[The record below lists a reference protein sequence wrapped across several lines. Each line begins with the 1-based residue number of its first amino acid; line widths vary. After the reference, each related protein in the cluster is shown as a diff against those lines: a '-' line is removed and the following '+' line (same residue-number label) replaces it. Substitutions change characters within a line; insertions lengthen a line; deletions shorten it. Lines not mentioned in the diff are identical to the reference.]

1 MSWFK
6 NYKKVF
12 KLRWLTF
19 LPLLCASLIACSGVE
34 QKKSHSDPS
43 GWLELPAMPEDGRV
57 DFFTHSM
64 SAGGEFSR
72 NYSFC
77 WDYENLV
84 ARWVAYPLCKGN
96 MGKGQR
102 SNEWGLNPYLSRDDQ
117 PVLFRGY
124 AKGNNGYYDRGH
136 QVPSADRLFRSANL
150 QTFYGTNMTPQ
161 NSDLNAGLWNSIEIQ
176 VRDWA
181 RETDTLYVVSG
192 CVTEGSRYYA
202 LDNDGKKVTVPVGYY
217 KALLRYD
224 KSGKDG
230 AEGYLGLAIYVQNKS
245 YPGEELDK
253 SMTMSIDELENKV
266 GADFFVNLPDEIER
280 EVEAQQPAQCNWWW
294 K

>member
-1 MSWFK
+1 MKMW
-6 NYKKVF
+6 
-12 KLRWLTF
+12 LRTVAGVLSLLTF
-19 LPLLCASLIACSGVE
+19 TFCAGRGQTPRTVQL
-34 QKKSHSDPS
+34 S
-43 GWLELPAMPEDGRV
+43 GWLELPSAPSGDGLEM
-57 DFFTHSM
+57 FTFPM
-64 SAGGEFSR
+64 VIDGAKTR

-77 WDYENLV
+77 WDYDNLV

-124 AKGNNGYYDRGH
+124 SKGNHGYYDRGH
-136 QVPSADRLFRSANL
+136 QVPSADRLYRSANI

-181 RETDTLYVVSG
+181 RSSDTLYVVSG
-192 CVTEGSRYYA
+192 CVTGGSRYYA
-202 LDNDGKKVTVPVGYY
+202 LDNDGKKVTVPTGYY
-217 KALLRYD
+217 KALLRYS
-224 KSGKDG
+224 KSGSDG
-230 AEGYLGLAIYVQNKS
+230 FSGYMGLALYLENKS
-245 YPGEELDK
+245 YPDTGVEK
-253 SMTMSIDELENKV
+253 SFTMSIDELEEKV
-266 GADFFVNLPDEIER
+266 GEDFFVNLSDDIER
-280 EVEAQQPAQCNWWW
+280 EVEAQSPADYDWWW